1 MTRSLRSLGQAISAG
16 WDRAIAALAPALGEI
31 ASAPQLERLA
41 AVLNGV
47 LGDRLR
53 SANSPLAIKM
63 ELRQGGK
70 TLEAAGIAA
79 GTVAAAAVPVASPKV
94 LLLVHGLCMD
104 DHSWERAGHD
114 HGAALAR
121 DLGFSCVYL
130 RYNSGLHVSE
140 NGREAADMI
149 ERMLASWPVPVD
161 ELAIVAHSMGGL
173 VARSAVHYGTSAG
186 HSWPRRLRSMVF
198 LGTPHQGV
206 PLERI
211 GHWLEV
217 LWAKTLVTA
226 PFAKVG
232 KVRSAGITDLRYGYV
247 LDEDWHGRDR
257 FAGEPSLHQ
266 SLPLPAGV
274 SCFAIAAA
282 LGDADAGLRNG
293 WLGDGLVPVTSAL
306 GLHTEPSLA
315 LAIPASHRWTAY
327 RAGHL
332 DLLERA
338 DVYERIRAW
347 LTNPEA

>member
-1 MTRSLRSLGQAISAG
+1 VTRTWRSLAQAIGAG

-31 ASAPQLERLA
+31 VSAPQFERLT

-70 TLEAAGIAA
+70 SLVAAGVTA
-79 GTVAAAAVPVASPKV
+79 GAPAAAVPVASSKV

-217 LWAKTLVTA
+217 LWVKTLVTA

-232 KVRSAGITDLRYGYV
+232 KVRSAGITDLRYGYL
-247 LDEDWHGRDR
+247 LDEDWRGRDR
-257 FAGEPSLHQ
+257 FAGEPSVHQ
-266 SLPLPAGV
+266 SLPLPAWV

-282 LGDADAGLRNG
+282 LGDADAGLRNS
-293 WLGDGLVPVTSAL
+293 WLGDGLVPTASAL
-306 GLHTEPSLA
+306 GLHAEPSLA
-315 LAIPASHRWTAY
+315 LAIPAPHRWTAY
-327 RAGHL
+327 RAGHM

-347 LTNPEA
+347 LANPEA

>member
-1 MTRSLRSLGQAISAG
+1 MTRSFRSLGQAISAG
-16 WDRAIAALAPALGEI
+16 WDRAVAALAPALGEI
-31 ASAPQLERLA
+31 ASAPQFERLT

-53 SANSPLAIKM
+53 SADSPLAIKM
-63 ELRQGGK
+63 ELRRERQDPRADARRCRRRRTGRESQG
-70 TLEAAGIAA
+70 
-79 GTVAAAAVPVASPKV
+79 AAAHSWT
-94 LLLVHGLCMD
+94 VHGRSFL
-104 DHSWERAGHD
+104 
-114 HGAALAR
+114 GAMAATTMALPSQR
-121 DLGFSCVYL
+121 DLGCTSLYL
-130 RYNSGLHVSE
+130 RYNSGLHISE
-140 NGREAADMI
+140 NGRQAADLI
-149 ERMLASWPVPVD
+149 ERLLASWPVPV
-161 ELAIVAHSMGGL
+161 EQLAIVAHSMGGL
-173 VARSAVHYGTSAG
+173 VARSAVHYGMSAG

-198 LGTPHQGV
+198 LGTPHHGV

-217 LWAKTLVTA
+217 LWVKTLVTA

-247 LDEDWHGRDR
+247 LDEDWRGRDR
-257 FAGEPSLHQ
+257 FAAEPSVHQ

-282 LGDADAGLRNG
+282 LGDADAGVRNG

-306 GLHTEPSLA
+306 GLHAEPSLA
-315 LAIPASHRWTAY
+315 LAIPAAHRWTAH
-327 RAGHL
+327 RAGHM

-347 LTNPEA
+347 LANPEA

>member
-1 MTRSLRSLGQAISAG
+1 VTRSLRSLGQAISAG

-31 ASAPQLERLA
+31 ASAPQFERLT

-53 SANSPLAIKM
+53 SANSPLAINM
-63 ELRQGGK
+63 ELRQGGR
-70 TLEAAGIAA
+70 TLDLTSAA
-79 GTVAAAAVPVASPKV
+79 VAAAVPVASPKV
-94 LLLVHGLCMD
+94 LLLIHGLCMD

-121 DLGFSCVYL
+121 DLGYTCVYL

-140 NGREAADMI
+140 NGREAADFI
-149 ERMLASWPVPVD
+149 ERLLASWPVPVEQLD
-161 ELAIVAHSMGGL
+161 IVAHSMGGL
-173 VARSAVHYGTSAG
+173 IARSAVHYGMSAS
-186 HSWPRRLRSMVF
+186 HSWPRRLRCMVF

-247 LDEDWHGRDR
+247 LHEDWRGRDR
-257 FAGEPSLHQ
+257 FAGEPSAHQ

-274 SCFAIAAA
+274 ACFAIAAA
-282 LGDADAGLRNG
+282 LGDTDAGLRNG

-306 GLHTEPSLA
+306 GLHAEPSLA

-347 LTNPEA
+347 LANPEG